1 MNKLLIAVPAAIAY
15 YGMHR
20 LVKTLKQYSSAMETL
35 QHSAAK
41 PATEKPYVPCQCKQ
55 FDEDRIH
62 TESVCYPKRE
72 GTDNES

>member
-1 MNKLLIAVPAAIAY
+1 MNKLLIAVPVAIVS

-20 LVKTLKQYSSAMETL
+20 LVKTLKQYSSVMDNLAEP
-35 QHSAAK
+35 AAVV
-41 PATEKPYVPCQCKQ
+41 KPYVPCQCKQ

-72 GTDNES
+72 GTEDES